1 MGHSIDWSY
10 CAVFPRN
17 AARPV
22 QGYVVY
28 IDDQYPQMISK
39 DSVDKMLTLVFKD
52 STSKRKSEINLK
64 RLELRLAQN
73 NLIKKTEAFLT
84 LDDTLHIKVFPRI
97 PVARVQ
103 GETSFIS
110 TPRAV

>member
-1 MGHSIDWSY
+1 MIFSFWVILSIGAFVLSSY
-10 CAVFPRN
+10 RN
-17 AARPV
+17 AERRV
-22 QGYVVY
+22 LGFVVHMDY
-28 IDDQYPQMISK
+28 KYPMMISK

-52 STSKRKSEINLK
+52 SMSRRKSEINLK
-64 RLELRLAQN
+64 RLEIRLAQN

-103 GETSFIS
+103 
-110 TPRAV
+110 